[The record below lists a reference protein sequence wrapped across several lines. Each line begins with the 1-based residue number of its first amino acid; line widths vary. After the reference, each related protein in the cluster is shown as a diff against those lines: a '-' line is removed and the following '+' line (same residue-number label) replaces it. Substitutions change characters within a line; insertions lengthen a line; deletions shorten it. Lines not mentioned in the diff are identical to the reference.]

1 MSTRAS
7 EAKEG
12 FSPDDPRMRA
22 IHIGFK
28 VVVPCERNVHA
39 FDMAA
44 ITDQIARLAITS
56 DHREAGIAGRRRI
69 ASCLW
74 IVIDLVG
81 PRTYA

>member
-1 MSTRAS
+1 MGTRAS
-7 EAKEG
+7 EVKEG
-12 FSPDDPRMRA
+12 FSPDDTRMRA
-22 IHIGFK
+22 IRIGFK
-28 VVVPCERNVHA
+28 VAGPCERDVHA

-81 PRTYA
+81 QHTHV